1 MSRMVSDTER
11 DTERDGRAKL
21 EIESVHK
28 AYGDK
33 VVLDGITVDV
43 HEHEVVCLIGPSG
56 SGKSTLLRC
65 VDLLD
70 PIDAGA
76 IRLDGVDITERG
88 VDTNAVRRRVGIV
101 FQSYNLF
108 PHMTVLDN
116 VTLGARRAQK
126 RPRREAERQAGELLD
141 RFGLAD
147 KADAYPNRIS
157 GGQSQRVAIVRALMS
172 DPEILLLDEVT
183 SALDPELVGE
193 VLGVIRGLAER
204 GLTMILA
211 THEMGFARDVA
222 DRVCFL
228 HEGRVLED
236 APPATLFGA
245 PQHER
250 TQQFLRRVTEAGR
263 L

>member
-1 MSRMVSDTER
+1 MTV
-11 DTERDGRAKL
+11 KL
-21 EIESVHK
+21 ALAHVHT

-33 VVLDGITVDV
+33 VVLDGMTVSVD
-43 HEHEVVCLIGPSG
+43 EHQVVCLIGPSG
-56 SGKSTLLRC
+56 CGKSTLLRC

-70 PIDAGA
+70 PIDGGT
-76 IRLDGVDITERG
+76 ITLDGVDITAKG
-88 VDTNAVRRRVGIV
+88 IDTNAVRRRIGIV

-108 PHMTVLDN
+108 PHMSVLDN

-126 RPRREAERQAGELLD
+126 RPRREAEEQARELLD
-141 RFGLAD
+141 RFGLGD
-147 KADAYPNRIS
+147 KAEEFPNRIS
-157 GGQSQRVAIVRALMS
+157 GGQNQRAAIVRALMS

-193 VLGVIRGLAER
+193 VLGVIRELAER
-204 GLTMILA
+204 GLTMVLA

-228 HEGRVLED
+228 NEGRVLEE
-236 APPATLFGA
+236 APPAELFGS
-245 PQHER
+245 PQEER
-250 TQQFLRRVTEAGR
+250 TQQFLARVTEAGR